1 MLHKSFD
8 ILETKAD
15 AEHGTFEAT
24 VAVFG
29 NVDKGGD
36 RILPGAFKNTLA
48 KWAKSGD
55 PIPVILSH
63 QWNDPM
69 AHIGILTDAT
79 ETVKGLRVKGK
90 LDVEDNPV
98 AKQVHRLMTRRSL
111 KEFSFGYSVP
121 AGGQKRAKDGAN
133 DLSEVEIAEIG
144 PTLKGMNPAT
154 ELHAV
159 KSMTA
164 EELSDALGGLVSPT
178 TEDLRKEAEKVE
190 RELNDERLPTDLPEP
205 VKAIGGGTRGAIGN
219 LVRYYASKPHPF
231 TECVRDNTK
240 RFGKDRAE
248 RICATLK
255 RMGGRKADEPEVDW
269 EQELYDAAGGNV
281 EGLLEM
287 WHDSLAADGEKME
300 EFLAKAVWTAA
311 YINDLPDSAFLYVES
326 GGSKDSE
333 GKTTPRSLRHFPYK
347 DAAGAVDLPHLRNAL
362 SRIPQSNLPQDV
374 KDRLAA
380 KAQRI
385 LDNLKSVDEET
396 AKKTRSVDPLRKQA
410 DELALEVVSGGASL
424 QKPPKAKPEPEPD
437 LMSIKELRRRT
448 YEATLYVLSDGTE

>member
-1 MLHKSFD
+1 
-8 ILETKAD
+8 
-15 AEHGTFEAT
+15 
-24 VAVFG
+24 
-29 NVDKGGD
+29 
-36 RILPGAFKNTLA
+36 
-48 KWAKSGD
+48 
-55 PIPVILSH
+55 
-63 QWNDPM
+63 
-69 AHIGILTDAT
+69 
-79 ETVKGLRVKGK
+79 
-90 LDVEDNPV
+90 
-98 AKQVHRLMTRRSL
+98 L

-121 AGGQKRAKDGAN
+121 AGGQKKAKDGAN
-133 DLSEVEIAEIG
+133 DLSEIEIAEVG
-144 PTLKGMNPAT
+144 PTLKGMNPST

-159 KSMTA
+159 KSMSA
-164 EELSDALGGLVSPT
+164 EEMGEALSKLDAPPA
-178 TEDLRKEAEKVE
+178 EDLRKEAERVE
-190 RELNDERLPTDLPEP
+190 RELNDERLPDDLPAPEP
-205 VKAIGGGTRGAIGN
+205 KAIGGGTRGAIGN

-255 RMGGRKADEPEVDW
+255 RMGGRKSDEAEVDW

-287 WHDSLAADGEKME
+287 WNDSLTADGEKMD

-374 KDRLAA
+374 KDRLAT

-410 DELALEVVSGGASL
+410 DALALEVASDGVSL
-424 QKPPKAKPEPEPD
+424 QKPPKATPEPEPD

-448 YEATLYVLSDGTE
+448 YEATLYVLSDGTEQG